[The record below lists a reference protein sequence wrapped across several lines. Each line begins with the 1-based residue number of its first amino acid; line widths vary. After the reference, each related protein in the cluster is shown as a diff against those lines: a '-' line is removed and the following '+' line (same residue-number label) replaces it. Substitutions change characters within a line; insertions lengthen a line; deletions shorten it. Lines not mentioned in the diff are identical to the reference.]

1 MRKGR
6 SGRMICHAL
15 AALVFTAALAHSNAV
30 AAANISTA
38 VASIHSTGPIHDAA
52 PGSPIVRDE
61 FVDRHISASDH
72 QAVLTQVLTSACK
85 TEGCPRR
92 AVVASDTTSLAT
104 NGIPRFQTP
113 ITWQSGFSIAG
124 SRAWTKVIK
133 FSSNGINIRLPL
145 N

>member
-1 MRKGR
+1 MRNGR
-6 SGRMICHAL
+6 TGKMGCQAL
-15 AALVFTAALAHSNAV
+15 AALAFAVALAHGNPA

-38 VASIHSTGPIHDAA
+38 VASSHSAQPNDDAA
-52 PGSPIVRDE
+52 PGGPLVRDE
-61 FVDRHISASDH
+61 FADRHTSASDH
-72 QAVLTQVLTSACK
+72 QPVLTQPLTSACK

-92 AVVASDTTSLAT
+92 AVVASDTIGLAI
-104 NGIPRFQTP
+104 NGTRRFQTL

>member
-1 MRKGR
+1 MRNGR
-6 SGRMICHAL
+6 TVKMVCQAL
-15 AALVFTAALAHSNAV
+15 AALAFTVALAHSNTA

-38 VASIHSTGPIHDAA
+38 VASIHSTRPIDDAA
-52 PGSPIVRDE
+52 LGGPIVRDE

-72 QAVLTQVLTSACK
+72 LAVLTQLLTSACK

-92 AVVASDTTSLAT
+92 AAVASDTTSLVT
-104 NGIPRFQTP
+104 NRPPRFQTP
-113 ITWQSGFSIAG
+113 ITWQSGFIIAG